1 MHVPGPDTRVVE
13 LRVHGVLGTEP
24 RDLTDSVA
32 SVDVAGDGTG
42 RIVSP
47 ADRLL
52 RPIPGPDLTAGERTV
67 PRSVEGYVWGGMTS
81 GRGKAL
87 WALLFPFALA
97 NLAHWMLPP
106 VDRDSHWSRSLGALL
121 RAGLR
126 LAGLLLT
133 MLFTAQLTV
142 LSLDLVAAQCLRA
155 GTGCLSAVPDELRAF
170 EPLRSVPALL
180 FVVAAVFGM
189 YRLSAMS
196 WQVRNPSGSGDEHS
210 AQAPRLPGAGV
221 VRDPSTPALRTL
233 HAVAALCTVVLLAL
247 GGPTAAT
254 DPRWVAAAAVTAL
267 CVLGT
272 LLLDDPT
279 GSGDSESGF
288 RHSVHP
294 LVGRYARILLLGTS
308 GLLLLLTALFPTH
321 LSGPLPGSGP
331 VTDSL
336 TLGLLALCGC
346 IGALLLPA
354 ALLAR
359 RSWRRLPSRL
369 RPWAGGWFAAP
380 VLLIACLL
388 GAGFGAGLTLS
399 ARQVLGTDLLLP
411 ASYDT
416 VTLLWGAATAALVLA
431 GLVVVPWAWLRWWRA
446 IRTDGVSPEVELLH
460 AGRPADQRSAER
472 AWKWAELQ
480 RRHGHRLVLLLAGA
494 LTVGAAL
501 ALVLRLGGPEPP
513 FWGRWLL
520 LLGVGTLATLAATL
534 LRMVHLAVRRPNAGR
549 QLSLLCDLTL
559 FWPRDSHPIV
569 PPCYALKVIPEL
581 VDRACEHLAD
591 PNTRVVLSGHSQG
604 SLLASVAA
612 ARLLGR
618 LDEQDHER
626 IGLVTAGSQLQWAYA
641 RGFPGFLGHEAQR
654 SLAGSLAGQWRSLCR
669 GTDPI
674 GGAVGTWNRQVHDGK
689 LLGVGFRPDGSEG
702 PLPAAA
708 RGPTGALVLGSD
720 HWLPDPQR
728 GPFEHRRWTAGLSR
742 HSEYSGDPEWDRAVS
757 MAAALEVPARG
768 TNLPLRTTMVD
779 PAGSSRNGKTHRTDT
794 SEDRAANRPTGGSST
809 KVGSHP
815 VTGGDTVRRE
825 EGVAAA
831 ATELTVEDDPDG
843 QEGHTAETTGT
854 EEPTRLPH
862 TELPEI
868 IDLPGMTPPWERG
881 PALRP
886 SSQ

>member
-32 SVDVAGDGTG
+32 SVDVAGDGLG

-52 RPIPGPDLTAGERTV
+52 RPVPGPDLNAGERTV

-81 GRGKAL
+81 GGGKAL

-97 NLAHWMLPP
+97 NMAHWMLPP
-106 VDRDSHWSRSLGALL
+106 SDPARRSSLALGALL

-126 LAGLLLT
+126 LAALLLT
-133 MLFTAQLTV
+133 MLFTAHLTV
-142 LSLDLVAAQCLRA
+142 LSLDLLAAQCLRPGA
-155 GTGCLSAVPDELRAF
+155 GCLGVVPEGLRAV
-170 EPLRSVPALL
+170 EQLRSIPAFV
-180 FVVAAVFGM
+180 FVVGVVVGM

-196 WQVRNPSGSGDEHS
+196 WRVRTPLSPETGQT
-210 AQAPRLPGAGV
+210 AQAPKLPGSGV
-221 VRDPSTPALRTL
+221 VRDPATPALRTL
-233 HAVAALCTVVLLAL
+233 HAVAGLCTTVLLAL
-247 GGPTAAT
+247 GGPSAGT
-254 DPRWVAAAAVTAL
+254 DPRWVAAAALTAL

-272 LLLDDPT
+272 ALLDDPT
-279 GSGDSESGF
+279 GSATRSPESGLT
-288 RHSVHP
+288 RAVN
-294 LVGRYARILLLGTS
+294 LLLGHHTRVVLLTLG
-308 GLLLLLTALFPTH
+308 GLLVLATAVAPDS
-321 LSGPLPGSGP
+321 LSGPLPGSGE

-336 TLGLLALCGC
+336 TLALLVLCGC
-346 IGALLLPA
+346 VGAVLVPA

-359 RSWRRLPSRL
+359 DSWHRLPARL

-388 GAGFGAGLTLS
+388 GAGFGAGVTLS
-399 ARQVLGTDLLLP
+399 ARQALGDELLLP
-411 ASYDT
+411 VSYDT
-416 VTLLWGAATAALVLA
+416 VTLLWGSATAALVLA
-431 GLVVVPWAWLRWWRA
+431 GLFVAPWAWFRWWRA
-446 IRTDGVSPEVELLH
+446 VRTDSVSPEVELLH

-480 RRHGHRLVLLLAGA
+480 RVHGHRLVLVLAGA
-494 LTVGAAL
+494 LAGGAVLAL
-501 ALVLRLGGPEPP
+501 AVRLGSNEPP
-513 FWGRWLL
+513 AWSRWLT
-520 LLGVGTLATLAATL
+520 LLGVGALATLAATL
-534 LRMVHLAVRRPNAGR
+534 LRMVYLAVRRPNSAR

-559 FWPRDSHPIV
+559 FWPREAHPVV

-581 VDRACEHLAD
+581 VNRACEHLSE

-604 SLLASVAA
+604 SLLVSVAA
-612 ARLLGR
+612 ARLLGQ
-618 LDEQDHER
+618 LEEQDRER
-626 IGLVTAGSQLQWAYA
+626 VGLVTAGSQLQWAYA
-641 RGFPGFLGHEAQR
+641 RGFPGFLGHGAQR
-654 SLAGSLAGQWRSLCR
+654 SLAGSLAGRWRSLCR

-674 GGAVGTWNRQVHDGK
+674 GGAVSTWNRQVHDGK

-708 RGPTGALVLGSD
+708 RGPTGALVLGGD

-728 GPFEHRRWTAGLSR
+728 GPFEQRRWMAGLLL

-768 TNLPLRTTMVD
+768 TNLPLRTTMAEPVGT
-779 PAGSSRNGKTHRTDT
+779 PRNGRAQRTENSDGDPVNPHPGEAPAT
-794 SEDRAANRPTGGSST
+794 SRPPAPDSGGRKQEERAGTAVADPPADHETGGTGNGSAEHRAA
-809 KVGSHP
+809 
-815 VTGGDTVRRE
+815 
-825 EGVAAA
+825 
-831 ATELTVEDDPDG
+831 
-843 QEGHTAETTGT
+843 
-854 EEPTRLPH
+854 EP
-862 TELPEI
+862 PEI

-881 PALRP
+881 PTLRP